1 MATEVKNKVIT
12 CILCPLGCR
21 IKVSRNRG
29 TILVKGNKCA
39 KGKDYAIKELTH
51 PVRVLT
57 ATIRVR
63 NGILPLLPVR
73 TTQPIP
79 KKQVFTCLKKL
90 YQVEVKA
97 PIKMGTIIV
106 KNIADTDSDVIST
119 RGIDS
124 KH

>member
-1 MATEVKNKVIT
+1 MGIEAKNKAIT
-12 CILCPLGCR
+12 CILCPLGCK
-21 IKVSRNRG
+21 IDVLKKKG
-29 TILVKGNKCA
+29 TIIVKGAKCA
-39 KGKDYAIKELTH
+39 KGKDYAIKEITN

-63 NGILPLLPVR
+63 NGILPLLPVK
-73 TTQPIP
+73 TTLSIP

-90 YQVEVKA
+90 YQLEVKA
-97 PIKMGTIIV
+97 PVKMGTVIV
-106 KNIADTDSDVIST
+106 KSIANTNSDIIST

>member
-1 MATEVKNKVIT
+1 MGTKVKNKVIT
-12 CILCPLGCR
+12 CILCPLGCK
-21 IKVSRNRG
+21 IKVLKNDG
-29 TILVKGNKCA
+29 TILVKGDKCA
-39 KGKDYAIKELTH
+39 KGKDYAIKELTN

-63 NGILPLLPVR
+63 NGILPLLPVK
-73 TTQPIP
+73 TTLPIP
-79 KKQVFTCLKKL
+79 KKRVFTCLEKL

-97 PIKMGTIIV
+97 PVKMGTVIV
-106 KNIADTDSDVIST
+106 KNIADTNSNVIST